1 MDRLDRGGGS
11 DNEERELRDLT
22 SAEVLVL
29 YAVVS
34 KEKGC
39 LSSQTNKL
47 PDVTLCD
54 IWPVCLPW

>member
-47 PDVTLCD
+47 ADVTLCD